1 MLMNNEESQEICGI
15 MFVISNK
22 ENSFVPACMWNSAC
36 GRQCMLR
43 CSATFWRHVIF
54 TLMSC

>member
-43 CSATFWRHVIF
+43 SHSGD
-54 TLMSC
+54 M